1 MANNPTQSDSSSS
14 SGSGSSSDSSSSSS
28 NSSYSSSSSDEEEEH
43 VPDHT
48 KYQLIQAKSEYR
60 RLKFNLLQSIKENE
74 ILVDELRK
82 HQKKLVRL
90 NRDKYFLFE
99 RLLAYEKPPPKQ
111 NSSAKEKKE
120 KREMVDGIPTVVKS
134 GGKKRGPK
142 PGKKKSDVEHSLLAA
157 ALEPGSSLLRL
168 KANSISGSSGNSGNP
183 SPPASGG
190 GRKRGPK
197 KNKEGKLL
205 ASSATNISAIPDNNS
220 MSMSPSSSS
229 NNAGA
234 ITFSP
239 GFSKTKMIPNLKR
252 QNSNNSKSPNKK
264 SNKSNKN
271 GPSKK
276 SRENNSSYMCQEQ
289 QQQPQHH
296 QNFLHQ
302 SELSNSTTEDTVMSY
317 PSDSGGPPAEF
328 FRQDSFSQ
336 EMPDNLFDD

>member
-1 MANNPTQSDSSSS
+1 MANNPNQSDSSSS
-14 SGSGSSSDSSSSSS
+14 SGSSSTDSSSSSS
-28 NSSYSSSSSDEEEEH
+28 SSYSSSSSDEEEDQ
-43 VPDHT
+43 VSDHT
-48 KYQLIQAKSEYR
+48 RYQLIQAKSDYR

-111 NSSAKEKKE
+111 NTAKEE
-120 KREMVDGIPTVVKS
+120 KIEMVDGVPTVVRV
-134 GGKKRGPK
+134 GKKRGPK
-142 PGKKKSDVEHSLLAA
+142 PKKPKKDTEHSLLAA

-168 KANSISGSSGNSGNP
+168 KANSISAAGASGP
-183 SPPASGG
+183 SPPSASGG
-190 GRKRGPK
+190 GRKRGSK
-197 KNKEGKLL
+197 KKEEKL
-205 ASSATNISAIPDNNS
+205 AAAMAAAQENS

-229 NNAGA
+229 NNA

-239 GFSKTKMIPNLKR
+239 GFSKSKMIPNLKR
-252 QNSNNSKSPNKK
+252 QLSNSKPPN
-264 SNKSNKN
+264 NKSKNNKN
-271 GPSKK
+271 GPKK
-276 SRENNSSYMCQEQ
+276 SAANNSNFMCQEQ
-289 QQQPQHH
+289 QQHH
-296 QNFLHQ
+296 QSLLQ
-302 SELSNSTTEDTVMSY
+302 SELSNSTTEDTMMSY

>member
-1 MANNPTQSDSSSS
+1 M
-14 SGSGSSSDSSSSSS
+14 G
-28 NSSYSSSSSDEEEEH
+28 
-43 VPDHT
+43 
-48 KYQLIQAKSEYR
+48 EYR

-120 KREMVDGIPTVVKS
+120 KRQMVDGIPTVVKS

-142 PGKKKSDVEHSLLAA
+142 PGKKKADVEHSLLAA

-190 GRKRGPK
+190 RKRGPK

-205 ASSATNISAIPDNNS
+205 ASSATNISATPDSN
-220 MSMSPSSSS
+220 SMSPSSSS
-229 NNAGA
+229 NAGA

-239 GFSKTKMIPNLKR
+239 GFSKTKMIPNLK
-252 QNSNNSKSPNKK
+252 
-264 SNKSNKN
+264 
-271 GPSKK
+271 
-276 SRENNSSYMCQEQ
+276 
-289 QQQPQHH
+289 
-296 QNFLHQ
+296 
-302 SELSNSTTEDTVMSY
+302 
-317 PSDSGGPPAEF
+317 
-328 FRQDSFSQ
+328 
-336 EMPDNLFDD
+336 

>member
-120 KREMVDGIPTVVKS
+120 KIEMVDGIPTVVKS

-142 PGKKKSDVEHSLLAA
+142 PGKKKADVEHSLLAA

-190 GRKRGPK
+190 RKRGPK

-205 ASSATNISAIPDNNS
+205 ASSATNISATPDSN
-220 MSMSPSSSS
+220 SMSPSSSS
-229 NNAGA
+229 NAGA

-289 QQQPQHH
+289 QQPQHH
-296 QNFLHQ
+296 QNLLHQ

>member
-120 KREMVDGIPTVVKS
+120 KIEMVDGIPTVVKS

-183 SPPASGG
+183 SPPASG

-289 QQQPQHH
+289 QQPQHH
-296 QNFLHQ
+296 QNLLHQ